1 MKKHRI
7 KERVFAILLV
17 VCMVFTMLPANA
29 YLAVAKGDIGDVK
42 TGVLDEKTN
51 YDDNISWPIDIYDY
65 HNDGMLFEFASATGD
80 SYTHDERDK
89 EGDNVY
95 LPDMTTEYY
104 ADFTKEAIKDTY
116 VIKES
121 LPAGATAEPETDLE
135 NALKYYNFT
144 SLPGNM
150 VDLIDFRDTNS
161 DGFSDSYGVSINEDG
176 DYVLTNAFGYKF
188 TIAGE
193 NTGAD
198 GTTVLVTD
206 SEKFSSSNPD
216 WAVNVLLKYKS
227 ENTYEVEKVVE
238 NPEQNYDA
246 DANGEITLQEIGFE
260 MGSDDIIMIAH
271 ANDFKPGNANWQDK
285 VAALALQEGNTVA
298 LSADKTTVTVGIP
311 GDEEDPNQDAA
322 VSTNDIKYA
331 VLVYKATG
339 LAAAANSVP
348 KVEAFVRAN
357 NDKIYYGKDADVV
370 NTDEWTYCVIDFEAY
385 TSSTSTTPPSGEFE
399 SATVKSAGIHL
410 HLSTTSGYEFM
421 VSHFAM
427 FDNASE
433 AEVYGEKALVY
444 NKHHIHEIYPHAE
457 YSTDFTTG
465 EVDGS
470 KLETKWFEGAYD
482 LTENSD
488 ATADNVYYED
498 EKDHGRKF
506 YTFSGLKSN
515 AVELIDFTDMG
526 GIDKEKGQYAVVV
539 FKPWGYNTV
548 NKTNVI
554 VKAFIRSKDKSDGG
568 YGDVQYTQSK
578 KELVNTEGP
587 WVYSVFDCSNI
598 SVGEEIYSAGIQMVS
613 EIGGEEY
620 YNQLAVDVS
629 HFAMFATEEEAEEYG
644 QKALE
649 YNGYSGLPTAYY
661 NEIYS
666 NSGYGMSEVSQDSK
680 INTGETNTTTQQAIY
695 TMRYDKY
702 NKRLGYSFK
711 NIIDYDISGNQVNQ
725 EYHVGALDGIYF
737 LESGTGSNPENAS
750 GSNYGFEYDGTDM
763 STLPLGSVEN
773 RYTLHQMLNGG
784 LMTAGLLEPELSDKG
799 TPVYRKEVVEYIA
812 ELLRTTLI
820 IPEYDGGRFNYDF
833 VRGEADALYGTDEDG
848 EYIDFATAIRNC
860 LRIDLEG
867 KTYEENFASYVTNG
881 EKFGDWTTTH
891 NKADKLIGTWKDC
904 KNNIATFYDVA
915 YFMLNNL
922 FIEGSYNE
930 VPEKNYEY
938 IVFNKVYTEDGREG
952 YIFDAGFTNGN
963 KESAVKYN
971 EDLSITLEGMDAKHV
986 YYLAANEESYTTLH
1000 PFLPITEHNNT
1011 KYETKTPYFY
1021 DDGASQDAE
1030 YGETYHERDF
1040 NYVMKSDGKFVYRDK
1055 DDLFFEFEGDD
1066 DVYMFINGQL
1076 VLDIGGIHGVTKV
1089 AINIDDYVEEAK
1101 KNKALAEANRLT
1113 PSDRDIALALE
1124 EGKEYSFEFFYM
1136 ERHGFGANCRI
1147 YTNMQITDPK
1157 MDVDKKAYQ
1166 GLTEIPYGGS
1176 INGQQPVK
1184 YEFSLRNTGNTKLYD
1199 LAFVDSNI
1207 GVTIDDI
1214 KGLEINEDKK
1224 DYVLDADGNP
1234 LTAEKLSALVT
1245 GYELYNEAKHAGKDR
1260 YEPNEDGDMER
1271 TDEGHY
1277 VETEPIPVAFKDND
1291 ALIDFMDRLYAPDTP
1306 LGKESL
1312 TDEDNPSAE
1321 GDSNRGGGLWAY
1333 STVAIR
1339 GIYYQLTDEE
1349 IDQMYFDNVLDASA
1363 MGVKG
1368 DKIEHLI
1375 GQDRHTVRVDK
1386 ELVYYQWS
1394 NKSLNVG
1401 WDTELS
1407 EDLAEVIPHF
1417 NSNNVDSIQLVE
1429 NNNFVTI
1436 TDSKN
1441 MSICYEE
1448 TGTKTFDLQVN
1459 YINVMNSLDGN
1470 SDGIKD
1476 GYYPD
1481 KGDDRKYT
1489 FTNIAGHVFTISDS
1503 NAIKEFQ
1510 KIATNSTEYENYTTL
1525 YTISVHMKKTD
1536 DNKYEVVE
1544 IKEANGQKV
1553 SVDADWNAGDIV
1565 MVVHSSDSK
1574 PGPANWINKV
1584 AALALQKGDRVTT
1597 SESDGTTTVTV
1608 DSSTVV
1614 EVEVNVADVKDS
1626 VYVLD
1631 YGLSVDLSEDPNFF
1645 NTSTDGL
1652 EEGKTHSELIAI
1664 NGEDQD
1670 PGKEG
1675 TQLPDYINNDIVF
1688 MPADIDADGNA
1699 EIIANDGTFNANI
1712 KNRKLIYTPSDFMD
1726 EMDSIYAAVS
1736 VSELGFSS
1744 DITEDVD
1751 INKEVRMFK
1760 KVSVLPANVVYYE
1773 DDFPA
1778 VKYTTKDSEG
1788 NVQLLT
1794 PGNEFKQLDGY
1805 QDDHEGD
1812 VHIGSD
1818 QLTQSTDQTQVYGQ
1832 DGAYSNNSDMSG
1844 KSLTEITINSYG
1856 TVANFEFTGTG
1867 FEIIGRTNAKD
1878 SAMLAVAVS
1887 KPSVD
1892 ENGELVKDEDNN
1904 QVYETVKNIPVITE
1918 FDNGADGGDEAIYQ
1932 VPVIRVDDLEY
1943 GTYVVSITGVP
1954 MMDFSNYDGT
1964 SEPPVIPTIL
1974 YIDGFRIFQPLA
1986 VDNPDGT
1993 ITAGKNEH
2001 YNKVENGAT
2010 FEEVRD
2016 LIVNGQAAVVTYE
2029 EGEDAT
2035 KLTVNTATVTWTEN
2049 RNKETMGGKVF
2060 EGNKVSS
2067 ANDYLAFGPN
2077 NEVYMQ
2083 KEDGTDAALV
2093 FYVKEDVANA
2103 EKNGLQI
2110 AYRAIDKGLFNG
2122 SATGTTATVQYGV
2135 YQDGEYKWLEEEPT
2149 AIITSTEQYYSI
2161 PYKSC
2166 PKITVTN
2173 AETNKEEE
2181 WYQVAIKVVDGMI
2194 SYTSLKYNGLTIR
2207 SIAGAEGEVP
2217 SLSYVNGVLTNIVSG
2232 GVVNGDIYPS
2242 FEELELQFVAK
2253 DTIGFDEINGAV
2265 QNDTKASQIRYQTRN
2280 EKDVR
2285 LIAYV
2290 DDLTAYLEVSFTLEF
2305 LNEDGSVGKTS
2316 VPLNCTTAYSEL
2328 YADGDLYT
2336 AEQIFGEGKT
2346 GYFVTFTI
2354 NNYLESFAGEKVRI
2368 TATYKNTKDGE
2379 DIVATRI
2386 VTIGSEA
2393 TE

>member
-1 MKKHRI
+1 MKKQRI

-554 VKAFIRSKDKSDGG
+554 VKAFIRSKDKADGG

-578 KELVNTEGP
+578 KELVNTGGP

-750 GSNYGFEYDGTDM
+750 GSNYGFEYDGKDM
-763 STLPLGSVEN
+763 STLTLGSEEN
-773 RYTLHQMLNGG
+773 PYTLHQLLNGG
-784 LMTAGLLEPELSDKG
+784 LMTAGLLEPELSDKD

-833 VRGEADALYGTDEDG
+833 VRGEVDERYGVGEDG

-971 EDLSITLEGMDAKHV
+971 EDLTITLEGMDAKHV

-1011 KYETKTPYFY
+1011 EHETKSPYFY

-1040 NYVMKSDGKFVYRDK
+1040 NYVMKSDGKFVYRDE
-1055 DDLFFEFEGDD
+1055 DNLFFEFEGDD

-1076 VLDIGGIHGVTKV
+1076 VLDIGGIHGITKV
-1089 AINIDDYVEEAK
+1089 SINIDDYVEEAK
-1101 KNKALAEANRLT
+1101 KNKALAEAKNLT

-1124 EGKEYSFEFFYM
+1124 EGQEYSFEFFYM

-1166 GLTEIPYGGS
+1166 GETEIPYGGS
-1176 INGQQPVK
+1176 VNGQQAVR

-1214 KGLEINEDKK
+1214 KGLEINKDKK
-1224 DYVLDADGNP
+1224 DYVLDVDGNP

-1245 GYELYNEAKHAGKDR
+1245 GYELYDEAKHVGKLR

-1271 TDEGHY
+1271 VEEGHY
-1277 VETEPIPVAFKDND
+1277 VETDPIEVTFKDNK
-1291 ALIDFMDRLYAPDTP
+1291 ALIEFMDRLYAPDTP
-1306 LGKESL
+1306 LGQDPP
-1312 TDEDNPSAE
+1312 TDENNPSAE

-1349 IDQMYFDNVLDASA
+1349 IDQMYFENILNASA
-1363 MGVKG
+1363 VGVKG
-1368 DKIEHLI
+1368 DKEEHLI
-1375 GQDRHTVRVDK
+1375 GQDRHKVSVHK
-1386 ELVYYQWS
+1386 KLVYYQWN
-1394 NKSLNVG
+1394 NKSLNVD
-1401 WDTELS
+1401 WNTELS
-1407 EDLAEVIPHF
+1407 NDLAEVIPHF
-1417 NSNNVDSIQLVE
+1417 NSNNVDSIAPV
-1429 NNNFVTI
+1429 NKNDYVTI
-1436 TDSKN
+1436 DGKN
-1441 MSICYEE
+1441 LSICYDK
-1448 TGTKTFDLQVN
+1448 TGSKTFDLQVN

-1481 KGDDRKYT
+1481 KGDDGKHT

-1503 NAIKEFQ
+1503 NAIEEFQ

-1565 MVVHSSDSK
+1565 MIVHSSDSK

-1712 KNRKLIYTPSDFMD
+1712 KNRKLTYTPSDFMD

-1805 QDDHEGD
+1805 QDDQEGD

-1844 KSLTEITINSYG
+1844 YSLTKIVINDYG
-1856 TVANFEFTGTG
+1856 AVANFEFTGTG
-1867 FEIIGRTNAKD
+1867 FEMISRTNATD
-1878 SAMLAVAVS
+1878 SAMLEVTVS
-1887 KPSVD
+1887 KRTVD
-1892 ENGELVKDEDNN
+1892 AEGNPK
-1904 QVYETVKNIPVITE
+1904 YETIKIIPVITE
-1918 FDNGADGGDEAIYQ
+1918 FDNGANEGFEEIYQ
-1932 VPVIRVDDLEY
+1932 VPVIRIDGLDH
-1943 GTYVVSITGVP
+1943 GTYEVSISGVP

-1974 YIDGFRIFQPLA
+1974 YIDGFRVFQPLGA
-1986 VDNPDGT
+1986 ENPD
-1993 ITAGKNEH
+1993 
-2001 YNKVENGAT
+2001 YNLTESGAK
-2010 FEEVRD
+2010 FEEIRD
-2016 LIVNGQAAVVTYE
+2016 LIVNGQAAVVTYSTEEE
-2029 EGEDAT
+2029 EGN
-2035 KLTVNTATVTWTEN
+2035 LTVNTSTATWTEN
-2049 RNKETMGGKVF
+2049 RNKETTAGTIF
-2060 EGNKVSS
+2060 DGNKVSS

-2083 KEDGTDAALV
+2083 KEDNIDSALV
-2093 FYVKEDVANA
+2093 FYVKEDEVGAG
-2103 EKNGLQI
+2103 KNNLQI
-2110 AYRAIDKGLFNG
+2110 AYRAIDAALFEG
-2122 SATGTTATVQYGV
+2122 KDATGTSATVQYGV
-2135 YQDGEYKWLEEEPT
+2135 YDDDDDQYKWLAGDET
-2149 AIITSTEQYYSI
+2149 TIITSTEQYYTI
-2161 PYKSC
+2161 PYKEC
-2166 PKITVTN
+2166 PQIKINGEV
-2173 AETNKEEE
+2173 

-2194 SYTSLKYNGLTIR
+2194 SYTSLKYNGLTIKD
-2207 SIAGAEGEVP
+2207 IAGEEGEVP
-2217 SLSYVNGVLTNIVSG
+2217 TLSYVNGVLTEIVSIDADDI
-2232 GVVNGDIYPS
+2232 VPGDPAEGDYPA
-2242 FEELELQFVAK
+2242 FKELELQFIAK
-2253 DTIGFDEINGAV
+2253 DTIGFEEIDKEDSGNENEGE
-2265 QNDTKASQIRYQTRN
+2265 NDGEQSFIPIRYQTRYD
-2280 EKDVR
+2280 KDIR

-2290 DDLTAYLEVSFTLEF
+2290 EELSAYTEVTFKLTIEGQDSKELVC
-2305 LNEDGSVGKTS
+2305 N
-2316 VPLNCTTAYSEL
+2316 TAYSGL
-2328 YADGDLYT
+2328 YANEKLVT
-2336 AEQIFGEGKT
+2336 TEEIFGEK

-2354 NNYLESFAGEKVRI
+2354 NNYLTSQYAGKTVTI
-2368 TATYKNTKDGE
+2368 TATYKLADGTKD
-2379 DIVATRI
+2379 VKTRT
-2386 VTIGSEA
+2386 VTIGESVEA
-2393 TE
+2393 AE